1 MILKTFNFKQIL
13 NTISSFAGSKRFAL
27 FGSLIAGLVGAVPYY
42 CEEAFILTFL
52 SLFMQFYIVIKQ
64 KEMQRRVFLPF
75 FCYFIGFYT
84 PVYLFLAELYPYKRF
99 GFSENQAIFIVICSC
114 ILIPLLHAFVE
125 SVIMMISKAFKGQ
138 WSHIIGFSCL
148 WVIGEWILT
157 LGTLAFPWAN
167 ISVSLTGFLPY
178 LQTSSVFGKYFITF
192 ITVFAICALVYALND
207 KKRFF
212 GLLGAGII
220 VLNTLVGTIMF
231 FVPTK
236 NSETVTAAVI
246 QGNAL
251 ADEKWTSSSRQ
262 ENFDRYIQLTKEA
275 AENGAKIVV
284 YPESA
289 IAMAFVPDGTIHK
302 EVAKLTKEYNITVI
316 AGVHY
321 YESGSN
327 YNSVIAIMP
336 DGSLSE
342 RYDKRHLVPF
352 GEFIPF
358 VDVIGKFLPFVA
370 EFNAETG
377 TYIEGTECVVIETDH
392 GNVAPLVCFDSIFP
406 DFSRDG
412 TKNDAELLA
421 IVTNDSWFND
431 SFGIYTH
438 LRHAKLRA
446 IENKRYILRAANTG
460 VSCFIDDKGRV
471 IDETQPLTVDMIY
484 CDVQRSSDKS
494 GYYFLGDIVLYLSFV
509 ILTINIIYSIVI
521 RKKDNYG
528 NNQASQNRNL

>member
-1 MILKTFNFKQIL
+1 MKAFNFRQIL
-13 NTISSFAGSKRFAL
+13 NIISSFAASKRL
-27 FGSLIAGLVGAVPYY
+27 SLLGCLIAGLIGAVPYY
-42 CEEAFILTFL
+42 CEEAFILTFI

-75 FCYFIGFYT
+75 FCYFIGFYA

-125 SVIMMISKAFKGQ
+125 SVIMTVSKSFRGQ
-138 WSHIIGFSCL
+138 WSHIIGYSCL

-192 ITVFAICALVYALND
+192 ITVFAICAFVYSLSD
-207 KKRFF
+207 RKRSFAF
-212 GLLGAGII
+212 LGTGII
-220 VLNTLVGTIMF
+220 ILNTLVGTIMF
-231 FVPTK
+231 FVPAKTE
-236 NSETVTAAVI
+236 ETVKAAVV

-302 EVAKLTKEYNITVI
+302 EIAKLTKEYNITVI

-377 TYIEGTECVVIETDH
+377 TYIEGTECVVIETDY

-412 TKNDAELLA
+412 AKNDAELLA

-460 VSCFIDDKGRV
+460 VSCFIDEKGRV

-484 CDVQRSSDKS
+484 CDVQTTSQKS
-494 GYYFLGDIVLYLSFV
+494 GYYYFGDIVLYLSFV
-509 ILTINIIYSIVI
+509 ILTVNIIYVFVK
-521 RKKDNYG
+521 RRRDDYG
-528 NNQASQNRNL
+528 NNQAS